1 MTTVKTPSEFNL
13 KVNSSVIIIV
23 VLWLA
28 GSLIITNVLVEGDM
42 MKGIL
47 FGWFLFMMGA
57 MFWYSRKSDTT
68 FVCPDCNTPIPETV
82 ERSDE
87 PDEPAMHYCK
97 KCDVMWRTGNLPSNK
112 K

>member
-1 MTTVKTPSEFNL
+1 MTTVKTPTEYNF
-13 KVNSSVIIIV
+13 KVNVIVITII

-28 GSLIITNVLVEGDM
+28 GSLIINNVLDEGM
-42 MKGIL
+42 IMKGIL
-47 FGWFLFMMGA
+47 FGWFLVMMFL
-57 MFWYSRKSDTT
+57 MFWYSKKSDNT
-68 FVCPDCNTPIPETV
+68 FVCPDCNTPIPEMV
-82 ERSDE
+82 DPNDE